1 MPRDNKD
8 TREHCPHQYH
18 RGAAPIEGPKRRDM
32 GANLAKKT
40 AYDVRGEQVV
50 DATCAPATG
59 TIKWQGRPLAVRMLM
74 LMLMLIL
81 IRILILI
88 LILIIILI
96 PILILI
102 LILISI
108 LTLILF

>member
-8 TREHCPHQYH
+8 TREHCPDQYH
-18 RGAAPIEGPKRRDM
+18 RGAAPIECPKQRDV
-32 GANLAKKT
+32 GAKLAKKT

-74 LMLMLIL
+74 LMLILIL
-81 IRILILI
+81 ILRLILI
-88 LILIIILI
+88 LILV
-96 PILILI
+96 
-102 LILISI
+102 
-108 LTLILF
+108 